1 MFAALLDGNGMD
13 VEALVLTVAAVC
25 VGLVVLLDVLS
36 KSLKPKKTLVDP
48 DAKVSLPLIERKEL
62 SHDTHLFRFAL
73 PSKEHCLGLPV
84 GQHVTLSYVDADGK
98 VQGRPYTPTSSDH
111 DLGVVD
117 FVVKVYFPNER
128 FPEGGKVSQ
137 HMHSLKVGD
146 TLDFQGPKGRYEYR
160 GRGTFAIKK
169 LKSQG
174 GGFEIRRAKRV
185 GMIAGGSGITPMK
198 QVSDAI
204 LRDKRIHE
212 KMQ

>member
-48 DAKVSLPLIERKEL
+48 DAGLPATDRAQGAEPRHPPVPLRAPLEGR
-62 SHDTHLFRFAL
+62 HR
-73 PSKEHCLGLPV
+73 LGLPV

-98 VQGRPYTPTSSDH
+98 EQGLPYTPTSSDH

-117 FVVKVYFPNER
+117 FVVKVYFPNEL

-146 TLDFQGPKGRYEYR
+146 TLNFQGLKGRHEYR

-174 GGFEIRRAKRV
+174 GGFEIRRAAV
-185 GMIAGGSGITPMK
+185 GMIVGGSGIAALM
-198 QVSDAI
+198 QVSN
-204 LRDKRIHE
+204 
-212 KMQ
+212 

>member
-1 MFAALLDGNGMD
+1 MSSKTMFAALLDGNGMD

-48 DAKVSLPLIERKEL
+48 DAKVSLPLIERREL

-98 VQGRPYTPTSSDH
+98 EQGRPYTPTSSDH

-117 FVVKVYFPNER
+117 FVIKVYFPNER

-137 HMHSLKVGD
+137 HMHSLKIGD
-146 TLDFQGPKGRYEYR
+146 TLDFQGPR
-160 GRGTFAIKK
+160 GGTSTEAEGC
-169 LKSQG
+169 S
-174 GGFEIRRAKRV
+174 RSRSSRARA
-185 GMIAGGSGITPMK
+185 AGSRFGVPS
-198 QVSDAI
+198 AWA
-204 LRDKRIHE
+204 
-212 KMQ
+212 